1 MKFFK
6 DKCNSY
12 VYDRSFEPNLTTK
25 MLYEHAKNS
34 INNNTH
40 KLLELGCG
48 CGIISLAL
56 GMDFPRRDFSLSL
69 SDLSSG
75 AILDCK
81 ENFDNVGL
89 RAEIKVG
96 SLFEPWINSG
106 EKYDLIIND
115 ISGISRDIATMSPWF
130 DKAPMAPGNTG
141 VELLQQFLTEAPNY
155 LANSGKVIFPLL
167 NLSQTELVLNRDDS
181 KFKFIK
187 IKELEW
193 PLPEILTSNSDFE
206 STCERLKIVVPKRF
220 GKFIGKTTVYEG
232 VLK

>member
-34 INNNTH
+34 INNKTH

-56 GMDFPRRDFSLSL
+56 GMDFPKGELALSL
-69 SDLSSG
+69 SDLSPG

-81 ENFDNVGL
+81 ENFDIVGL
-89 RAEIKVG
+89 HAEIKLG
-96 SLFEPWINSG
+96 SLFEPWIDSG
-106 EKYDLIIND
+106 ERYDLIIND
-115 ISGISRDIATMSPWF
+115 ISGISRDIAAMSPWF
-130 DKAPMAPGNTG
+130 EKAPMAPGNTG
-141 VELLQQFLTEAPNY
+141 VELLQQFLSEAPNY
-155 LANSGKVIFPLL
+155 LNPNGKVIFPLL
-167 NLSQTELVLNRDDS
+167 NLSQTELILNKEDS
-181 KFKFIK
+181 NFKFIK

-193 PLPEILTSNSDFE
+193 PMPEVLTSNSDFE
-206 STCERLKIVVPKRF
+206 STCVRLKIEVPKRF

>member
-1 MKFFK
+1 
-6 DKCNSY
+6 
-12 VYDRSFEPNLTTK
+12 

-56 GMDFPRRDFSLSL
+56 AMDFPKRDLSLSL

-96 SLFEPWINSG
+96 SLFEPWINS
-106 EKYDLIIND
+106 EERYDLIIND
-115 ISGISRDIATMSPWF
+115 ISGISRDVAAMSPWF

-141 VELLQQFLTEAPNY
+141 VELLQQFLLEAPNY
-155 LANSGKVIFPLL
+155 LTPSGKVIFPLL
-167 NLSQTELVLNRDDS
+167 NLSQTELVMNSEDS
-181 KFKFIK
+181 NFEFIK

-193 PLPEILTSNSDFE
+193 PLPEFLTSNSDFE

-220 GKFIGKTTVYEG
+220 GKFIGKTTIYEG
-232 VLK
+232 VFK